1 MKVMNTKP
9 QWLSRNVAL
18 RQLGLP
24 VIDDWQSAAMET
36 RLRGM
41 AALVD
46 EAITTVEGRPRQTV
60 SLESRLADP
69 VVRRLAALLAE
80 LAWRVPP
87 ACNDLA
93 AQQASMLD
101 ALNLIDPATLDRAKA
116 SPAIRLP

>member
-1 MKVMNTKP
+1 MNTKP
-9 QWLSRNVAL
+9 RWLSRNVAL

-24 VIDDWQSAAMET
+24 VVDDWQSQAMET

-41 AALVD
+41 ATLID
-46 EAITTVEGRPRQTV
+46 EAITTVEGRPGQTM

-80 LAWRVPP
+80 LAWRVPA

-101 ALNLIDPATLDRAKA
+101 ALKLIDPASLDRAKA

>member
-1 MKVMNTKP
+1 MNTKP

-24 VIDDWQSAAMET
+24 VLDDWQSHAMET
-36 RLRGM
+36 RIRGM
-41 AALVD
+41 AALID
-46 EAITTVEGRPRQTV
+46 EAITTVESRPPQTM
-60 SLESRLADP
+60 SLESRLAAP

-101 ALNLIDPATLDRAKA
+101 ALKLIDSATLERAKA
-116 SPAIRLP
+116 SPTIRLP